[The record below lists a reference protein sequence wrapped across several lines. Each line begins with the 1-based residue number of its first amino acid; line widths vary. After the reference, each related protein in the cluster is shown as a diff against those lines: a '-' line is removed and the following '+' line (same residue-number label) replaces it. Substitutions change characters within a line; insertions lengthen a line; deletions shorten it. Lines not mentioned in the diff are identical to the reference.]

1 MIKFA
6 TVQQGPSCGRS
17 FWKIPGM
24 REAAA
29 FQEIFGIFPQHFISH
44 MWLQDTHSCCGILAE
59 NQALLEEK
67 ACQQFEI
74 KFIEF

>member
-1 MIKFA
+1 MIEFA
-6 TVQQGPSCGRS
+6 TALQGPGCGHAPWNMLER
-17 FWKIPGM
+17 G
-24 REAAA
+24 AAT
-29 FQEIFGIFPQHFISH
+29 FQEIFGNIPQHFISH